1 MIKLKHILKE
11 VIEENSI
18 QNIVDRVY
26 PQIVKDLGG
35 QMKPVEVHDNIYER
49 LGAVAVED
57 LMKQNNPDAQ
67 FDPDDDVIYI
77 YSSKMRTVED
87 VIRSLLHEHTHTL
100 QDQKE
105 FSQLYADGALYDNHP
120 FEQAAKKAEE
130 NWEKYV

>member
-67 FDPDDDVIYI
+67 FDPEDDKIYI

-100 QDQKE
+100 
-105 FSQLYADGALYDNHP
+105 
-120 FEQAAKKAEE
+120 
-130 NWEKYV
+130 